1 MNCATL
7 ISGATRRGIFKN
19 VLSFYVLNTF
29 SIICLRTWM
38 TEKISLQL
46 SDKDIYLQS
55 TKTHDEQHYGSKSYK
70 MQKFLQLMALTN

>member
-1 MNCATL
+1 
-7 ISGATRRGIFKN
+7 
-19 VLSFYVLNTF
+19 
-29 SIICLRTWM
+29 M